1 MEGWMMSWR
10 GWFLLV
16 GQGGGPI
23 AGWLAQSLSN
33 VTGVADLHGTTAA
46 DLLVEFPSYTTKVQ
60 KGWDNQLSVTRISA
74 ERTDKPINCMRMAW
88 IASDH
93 FCLLRMNC
101 IHDSSW
107 IPYGFLMDS
116 SCFASLWTLHA
127 PWGRANRAMQFDR
140 RDRCLH
146 ICMLGDAGIGH
157 SSFLKCYG
165 AAAGDSEK
173 DWGLEAWRPKFEQTL
188 RSFVSPGLSC

>member
-1 MEGWMMSWR
+1 MEGSMMSWR
-10 GWFLLV
+10 GWFLFV
-16 GQGGGPI
+16 GQGGWPI

-33 VTGVADLHGTTAA
+33 VTGEADLHGMTAA

-116 SCFASLWTLHA
+116 LCHGPHDDLM
-127 PWGRANRAMQFDR
+127 AMSW
-140 RDRCLH
+140 
-146 ICMLGDAGIGH
+146 MLGT
-157 SSFLKCYG
+157 SSALHLGRGRFVGEDVPPECPTKP
-165 AAAGDSEK
+165 
-173 DWGLEAWRPKFEQTL
+173 AWAPVSDVQRHPQKGPEDFINMIRTGSPCFEW
-188 RSFVSPGLSC
+188 